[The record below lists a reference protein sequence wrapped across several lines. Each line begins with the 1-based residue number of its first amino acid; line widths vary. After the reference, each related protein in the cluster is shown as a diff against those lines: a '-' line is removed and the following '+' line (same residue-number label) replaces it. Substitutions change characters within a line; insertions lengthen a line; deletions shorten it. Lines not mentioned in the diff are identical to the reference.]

1 MSLNFTISGALGNV
15 VQIGGNT
22 FVRLGNSDNF
32 RLVNDSSNSSSL
44 SSSQLTRL
52 LRIYQVLGFYVSQ
65 ALIPFN
71 SPLQTSTTEHELS
84 YDTPSANPEDILKR
98 FEEVDSDF
106 GQYKHSIYQTKKL
119 DYDRY
124 HELGKKRWSEKKHH
138 QKELHKHY
146 DSLFFNLDGAGINL
160 PDGVT
165 SSSTDS
171 STDSTGSR
179 I

>member
-1 MSLNFTISGALGNV
+1 
-15 VQIGGNT
+15 
-22 FVRLGNSDNF
+22 
-32 RLVNDSSNSSSL
+32 
-44 SSSQLTRL
+44 
-52 LRIYQVLGFYVSQ
+52 LGFYVSQ
-65 ALIPFN
+65 ALIPFS
-71 SPLQTSTTEHELS
+71 SPLQTSTSENMLS
-84 YDTPSANPEDILKR
+84 YDTPSARADDILKR

-124 HELGKKRWSEKKHH
+124 KELGKLRWSEKKYR
-138 QKELHKHY
+138 QNELQKHY

-165 SSSTDS
+165 SSSIDS
-171 STDSTGSR
+171 STDSTGSH